1 MPLLHGA
8 HSGTMTLP
16 VWPMA
21 PRWMCAWSAGPLR
34 CEKVSFHVSV
44 LPLSVAWKAPFAAG
58 TLMTCFGISWAAVS
72 VADQPMPRGAPSE
85 TAASASAAATTSAN
99 GASFLTIPYLPTGVV
114 ERYFAP
120 GAGPFRS
127 GGGGRN
133 TRPRLLERQF
143 APFHVDAD
151 RVAVCELP
159 VEEPQCEG
167 VLDEP
172 LDRPLER
179 PRAVRRIPPRLG
191 ERFLSRIRELEHDP
205 PLREP
210 IAQPGE
216 LQLDDLGDLLTRE
229 RLELD
234 DLVNPV
240 QELGPEAV
248 L

>member
-16 VWPMA
+16 DLPIA

-44 LPLSVAWKAPFAAG
+44 LPLSVAWNAPFAAG
-58 TLMTCFGISWAAVS
+58 TLTTCFGISWAAVS
-72 VADQPMPRGAPSE
+72 VADQPMPRGAPSQ
-85 TAASASAAATTSAN
+85 TAASASAAAREA
-99 GASFLTIPYLPTGVV
+99 
-114 ERYFAP
+114 
-120 GAGPFRS
+120 
-127 GGGGRN
+127 
-133 TRPRLLERQF
+133 
-143 APFHVDAD
+143 
-151 RVAVCELP
+151 
-159 VEEPQCEG
+159 
-167 VLDEP
+167 
-172 LDRPLER
+172 

-216 LQLDDLGDLLTRE
+216 LELDDLGDLLTRE

-234 DLVNPV
+234 DLVDPV

-248 L
+248 S